1 MINKE
6 IKADFP
12 TLKQKING
20 HDLVY
25 LDNAATTQKPRAVI
39 SSLENYYKNI
49 NANIHRGVHTL
60 SQKATESYEDSRR
73 KIAEFINAETQKEII
88 FVRGAT
94 EGINLVAN
102 SYVKPLLNEN
112 DQIIISQ
119 MEHHANIV
127 PWQMI
132 CEEKGA
138 KLRILPMNICLGRTK
153 FLIS

>member
-39 SSLENYYKNI
+39 SSLENYYNNI
-49 NANIHRGVHTL
+49 NSNIHRGVHTL

-102 SYVKPLLNEN
+102 SYVKPILNES

-138 KLRILPMNICLGRTK
+138 ELKIIPINNNGD
-153 FLIS
+153 

>member
-49 NANIHRGVHTL
+49 NSNIHRGVHTL

-127 PWQMI
+127 PCQMI
-132 CEEKGA
+132 CE
-138 KLRILPMNICLGRTK
+138 
-153 FLIS
+153 